1 MFYDIEKTAER
12 IRQLRTQNGY
22 TQEELAGKLNMD
34 RSVLSRI
41 EVGKYACSVNLLAQV
56 SSFFNVSLDYIIFGK
71 VQDRDIAQLKLSI
84 AKLIRQLEYFQES
97 I

>member
-22 TQEELAGKLNMD
+22 TQEGLAGKLNMD

-41 EVGKYACSVNLLAQV
+41 EAGKYACSVNLLAQV
-56 SSFFNVSLDYIIFGK
+56 SSFFNVSLDYIVFGK
-71 VQDRDIAQLKLSI
+71 VQDRDVAQLKLSI